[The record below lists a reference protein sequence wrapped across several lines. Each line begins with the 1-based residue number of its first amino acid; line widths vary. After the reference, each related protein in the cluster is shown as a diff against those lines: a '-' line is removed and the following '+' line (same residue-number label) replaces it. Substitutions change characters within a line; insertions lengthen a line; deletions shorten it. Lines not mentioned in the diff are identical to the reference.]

1 MFLTIDVQKIA
12 IYDAW
17 RSGSQVLGTQERM
30 KSNAQSG
37 NSQDRPKKSSGAQPR
52 TVMGRACF
60 SQNNIHDE
68 GIGVPQR

>member
-1 MFLTIDVQKIA
+1 
-12 IYDAW
+12 
-17 RSGSQVLGTQERM
+17 M

-37 NSQDRPKKSSGAQPR
+37 NSQDRPKISSGAQPR

-68 GIGVPQR
+68 GIGAPPKIEHFLQDVDGCCR